1 MRHLEATGSAA
12 LFLYPLEACTVI
24 DFSPSAVERVKN
36 LIASDPTANGK
47 ALRLYVEGGGCAG
60 FQYGFKFDEQN
71 GDDTVSAQDGFDVVI
86 DPMSSM
92 YLMGVR
98 VDYSEDLNG
107 AGFEFQNPNA
117 SGGCGCG
124 KSFAV

>member
-1 MRHLEATGSAA
+1 M
-12 LFLYPLEACTVI
+12 V

-36 LIASDPTANGK
+36 LLAADPAVEGK

-71 GDDTVSAQDGFDVVI
+71 GDDAVSTQDGFTVVI

-92 YLMGVR
+92 YLLGVH
-98 VDYSEDLNG
+98 VDYTENLNG
-107 AGFEFQNPNA
+107 AGFEFKNPNA

>member
-1 MRHLEATGSAA
+1 
-12 LFLYPLEACTVI
+12 VI
-24 DFSPSAVERVKN
+24 DFSPSAVERVKS
-36 LIASDPTANGK
+36 LLAADPGAQGK

-60 FQYGFKFDEQN
+60 FQYGFKFDDQG
-71 GDDTVSAQDGFDVVI
+71 GDDTISTQDGFNVVV

-98 VDYSEDLNG
+98 VDYSEDLSG
-107 AGFEFQNPNA
+107 AGFVFQNPNA

>member
-1 MRHLEATGSAA
+1 M
-12 LFLYPLEACTVI
+12 VV
-24 DFSPSAVERVKN
+24 FSPSALQHVKD
-36 LIASDPTANGK
+36 LFEEDPGTKGK
-47 ALRLYVEGGGCAG
+47 KLRLYVEGGGCAG
-60 FQYGFKFDEQN
+60 FQYGFKFDDPA
-71 GDDTVSAQDGFDVVI
+71 GDDAVSQHDGFEVII

-92 YLMGVR
+92 YLAGVQ

-107 AGFEFQNPNA
+107 AGFQFQNPNA

>member
-1 MRHLEATGSAA
+1 
-12 LFLYPLEACTVI
+12 VI
-24 DFSPSAVERVKN
+24 DFSPGAVERVKT
-36 LIASDPTANGK
+36 LLAADPNAAGK

-60 FQYGFKFDEQN
+60 FQYGFKFDEAN
-71 GDDTVSAQDGFDVVI
+71 GDDTVSAQDGFEVVI

-98 VDYSEDLNG
+98 VEYTENLSG
-107 AGFEFQNPNA
+107 AGFEFKNPNA

>member
-1 MRHLEATGSAA
+1 
-12 LFLYPLEACTVI
+12 VI
-24 DFSPSAVERVKN
+24 QFSDSAVQRVKE
-36 LIASDPTANGK
+36 LLDSDPQAAGK

-60 FQYGFKFDEQN
+60 FQYGFKFDDRSE
-71 GDDTVSAQDGFDVVI
+71 DDTVSPQNGFDVVI

-92 YLMGVR
+92 YLSGVQ
-98 VDYSEDLNG
+98 VDYTEDLNG
-107 AGFEFQNPNA
+107 AGFQFQNPNA

>member
-1 MRHLEATGSAA
+1 M
-12 LFLYPLEACTVI
+12 I
-24 DFSPSAVERVKN
+24 NFSPSAIERVKD
-36 LIASDPTANGK
+36 LLAAEPAGDSK

-60 FQYGFKFDEQN
+60 FQYGFKFDTQN
-71 GDDTVSAQDGFDVVI
+71 GDDTLSSQDGFDVVV

-98 VDYSEDLNG
+98 VDYTENLNG

>member
-1 MRHLEATGSAA
+1 
-12 LFLYPLEACTVI
+12 VI
-24 DFSPSAVERVKN
+24 DFSPSAVARVKE
-36 LIASDPTANGK
+36 LLATEPSAHGK

-71 GDDTVSAQDGFDVVI
+71 GDDTVSTQDGFDVVI

-98 VDYSEDLNG
+98 VDYAEDLNG
-107 AGFEFQNPNA
+107 AGFQFQNPNA

>member
-1 MRHLEATGSAA
+1 MTVDPEAA
-12 LFLYPLEACTVI
+12 
-24 DFSPSAVERVKN
+24 
-36 LIASDPTANGK
+36 GK

-60 FQYGFKFDEQN
+60 FQYGFKFDQRQ
-71 GDDTVSAQDGFDVVI
+71 DDDAVSPQEGFDVVV

-92 YLMGVR
+92 YLMGVE

-107 AGFEFQNPNA
+107 AGFQFRNPNA